1 MAVVVQSH
9 GGLSK
14 EAGLLAIFNGRHKY
28 CAVPL
33 TVVPGVIVSNL
44 AVLNKLNARN
54 KLTWWFPRS
63 TPICARINVIQN
75 ATTDRASARPA
86 MAKVG

>member
-1 MAVVVQSH
+1 MAVAVQSH

-14 EAGLLAIFNGRHKY
+14 EARPSVIFNGHREY

-33 TVVPGVIVSNL
+33 TIVPGVIVSNL

-63 TPICARINVIQN
+63 TPVCARINMIQN
-75 ATTDRASARPA
+75 ATTDRAGARPA